1 MKIINLTIILSA
13 MLGISSC
20 DWVSQSI
27 KETKSGSPATRVSPD
42 VVPEATVPAEKV
54 ELKEFAASPEALERA
69 EEAFRN
75 LPGLKGKKIKIY
87 KSIHFYDNHRI
98 ILSIQ
103 NPDNKRYVDEYEYRQ
118 GTWQGPKPVVLSIRE
133 NIDKD
138 VVDLDSI
145 PFRNASRVYKS
156 LKEKLKSIGGNTN
169 DITVYVITFNGK
181 IRWHPSSISNE
192 RFNYDI
198 EFNTDGSLKSF
209 EGE

>member
-27 KETKSGSPATRVSPD
+27 KETKSGSPATRVSPEAG
-42 VVPEATVPAEKV
+42 PAATVPVEKV
-54 ELKEFAASPEALERA
+54 APKEFAASPEALERA

-103 NPDNKRYVDEYEYRQ
+103 NPDNHRYVDEYVYEK
-118 GTWQGPKPVVLSIRE
+118 GAWQAPRPVVLSISE
-133 NIDKD
+133 NIGKD
-138 VVDLDSI
+138 VVDLDSV

-156 LKEKLKSIGGNTN
+156 LKEKLSSIGGNTN
-169 DITVYVITFNGK
+169 DITVYVTIYNGK
-181 IRWHPSSISNE
+181 IRWHPRSISNE